1 MPTPRRLLL
10 PTALLA
16 CMLGLAVPLRA
27 QTSPPSDPLQ
37 SSLVGEFALQDGRLQ
52 DAARAYL
59 EAARAAS
66 DPVLAERATRIA
78 LLAVDDA
85 LAGAGLALWQRLQ
98 PEGSPMQRTV
108 AASLALRAGDARR
121 ARPALAA
128 LLADGA
134 DGWKQAMAALMAA
147 VGSQPAL
154 VTRLLAETVDGGRLP
169 PQLDAWLAFGGLAQ
183 RLGQP
188 ALVDRVVAQV
198 VRRFPGD
205 PRVQLLQAQLAREAG
220 RLDEARR
227 RLAALRPA
235 AAAQPALQQALA
247 LEYDALGDPATA
259 AAILAAGPQDEE
271 RYGQRAFLLDKAK
284 DKAGLAALYD
294 EVRAGASQPNPA
306 RRLLLGQLAEYLG
319 RYREALDWYDKVPG
333 GGAQVQA
340 RLRRPVV
347 LHALGRADEAYAALR
362 ALQDDALLEDA
373 DRRNAYLLEAD
384 LRQKDGD
391 RAGEEAAYARGLAA
405 FADDKALLYA
415 RALMWERRD
424 DIARAEADFR
434 RILVVAPDDVDALN
448 ALGYTLADRTD
459 RYREALQLIDRARL
473 AAPGNAAIIDSYG
486 WVLFRLGRLREALEQ
501 LRQAYALQQDA
512 EIAAH
517 LGQVLWALGRHDE
530 ARRYFDEARRLDPDN
545 RALAR
550 ALRETGA

>member
-10 PTALLA
+10 PALLA
-16 CMLGLAVPLRA
+16 CMLGLAPALAA
-27 QTSPPSDPLQ
+27 QPARPADPLQ
-37 SSLVGEFALQDGRLQ
+37 ASLEGEFALQDGRLQ
-52 DAARAYL
+52 EAARAYL
-59 EAARAAS
+59 AAARAAS

-78 LLAVDDA
+78 LLAGDDA
-85 LAGAGLALWQRLQ
+85 LANAGLALWRSLQ
-98 PEGSPMQRTV
+98 PAGSPMQRTV

-154 VTRLLAETVDGGRLP
+154 VTRLLQETVDGGRLP
-169 PQLDAWLAFGGLAQ
+169 AQLDAWLAFGGLAQ

-198 VRRFPGD
+198 VQRFPGD

-247 LEYDALGDPATA
+247 LEYDALGEPATA
-259 AAILAAGPQDEE
+259 AAILAMGPQDEE

-333 GGAQVQA
+333 GGAEVQA

-347 LHALGRADEAYAALR
+347 LHAALGRTAEAYAALR

-517 LGQVLWALGRHDE
+517 LGQVLWALGRRDE

>member
-10 PTALLA
+10 PALLA
-16 CMLGLAVPLRA
+16 CMLGLAPALAA
-27 QTSPPSDPLQ
+27 QPARPADPLQ
-37 SSLVGEFALQDGRLQ
+37 ASLEGEFALQDGRLQ
-52 DAARAYL
+52 EAARAYL
-59 EAARAAS
+59 AAARAAS

-78 LLAVDDA
+78 LLAGDDA
-85 LAGAGLALWQRLQ
+85 LANAGLALWRSLQ
-98 PEGSPMQRTV
+98 PAGSPMQRTV

-154 VTRLLAETVDGGRLP
+154 VTRLLQETVDGGRLP
-169 PQLDAWLAFGGLAQ
+169 AQLDAWLAFGGLAQ

-198 VRRFPGD
+198 VQRFPGD

-247 LEYDALGDPATA
+247 LEYDALGEPATA
-259 AAILAAGPQDEE
+259 AAILALGPQDEE

-333 GGAQVQA
+333 GGAEVQA

-347 LHALGRADEAYAALR
+347 LHALGRTAEAYAALR

-391 RAGEEAAYARGLAA
+391 RSGEEAAYARGLAA

>member
-10 PTALLA
+10 PALLA
-16 CMLGLAVPLRA
+16 CMLGLAPAWAA
-27 QTSPPSDPLQ
+27 QPARPADPLQ
-37 SSLVGEFALQDGRLQ
+37 ASLEGEFALQDGRLQ
-52 DAARAYL
+52 EAARAYL
-59 EAARAAS
+59 AAARAAS

-78 LLAVDDA
+78 LLAGDDA
-85 LAGAGLALWQRLQ
+85 LASAGLALWRSLQ
-98 PEGSPMQRTV
+98 PAGSPMQRTV

-154 VTRLLAETVDGGRLP
+154 VTGLLQETVDGGRLP
-169 PQLDAWLAFGGLAQ
+169 AQLDAWLAFGGLAQ

-198 VRRFPGD
+198 VQRFPGD

-220 RLDEARR
+220 RLDEARQ

-247 LEYDALGDPATA
+247 LEYDALGEPATA
-259 AAILAAGPQDEE
+259 AAILALGPQDEE

-333 GGAQVQA
+333 GGAEVQA

-347 LHALGRADEAYAALR
+347 LHALGRTAEAYAALR